1 MNSMRWMLKR
11 LNPATIE
18 TVDGDGNKLVMSPVA
33 ATAQRMG
40 VKEKGSGSGSKGG
53 MNANCDEVEENCL
66 ILGNEFISKS
76 GLAISSEQRKKKM
89 GEKKELGKHS
99 FETGLEYTFEFY
111 NHLFDPCSFHLNVVG
126 MTTCDVVNVIGQQPI
141 RLMAKVLDKD
151 EYLWDL
157 EMFHERAFNL
167 RGKEEGGGENKK

>member
-1 MNSMRWMLKR
+1 M
-11 LNPATIE
+11 
-18 TVDGDGNKLVMSPVA
+18 
-33 ATAQRMG
+33 
-40 VKEKGSGSGSKGG
+40 
-53 MNANCDEVEENCL
+53 
-66 ILGNEFISKS
+66 
-76 GLAISSEQRKKKM
+76 
-89 GEKKELGKHS
+89 
-99 FETGLEYTFEFY
+99 
-111 NHLFDPCSFHLNVVG
+111 FDPCSFHLNVVG